1 MSSTSRN
8 RGFTLIETLVV
19 VAITAVV
26 MVALGGL
33 IQYFYKTNAYVL
45 EQAQATESAR
55 RSIESAMA
63 DLREASYG
71 ADGSYPLMAA
81 ATSSVTFYANV
92 DSDPAIEKVRYYLS
106 GTTLYRGV
114 TKAAGSPPSYA
125 GQPEIATL
133 VVDNIRNG
141 TSTLFYYFD
150 SAGNQL
156 SDPVNVSLVA
166 SVRARVMTDVNPNR
180 APEVFTLT
188 GDATLRN
195 LRGTITTP

>member
-1 MSSTSRN
+1 MRFTFYT

-19 VAITAVV
+19 AALTAIVT
-26 MVALGGL
+26 VALGGL

-45 EQAQATESAR
+45 EQTQATESAR

-81 ATSSVTFYANV
+81 ATSSVTFYANI
-92 DSDPAIEKVRYYLS
+92 DSDTAIERVRYYLS
-106 GTTLYRGV
+106 GTTLYRGT
-114 TKAAGSPPSYA
+114 TKASGNPPSYA
-125 GQPEIATL
+125 GQPEVATL

-141 TSTLFYYFD
+141 TSTLFSYFD

-156 SDPVNVSLVA
+156 SDPINISLVA
-166 SVRARVMTDVNPNR
+166 SAKARVMTDVNPNR
-180 APEVFTLT
+180 APEIFTLT
-188 GDATLRN
+188 GNATLRN
-195 LRGTITTP
+195 VRSTIKP